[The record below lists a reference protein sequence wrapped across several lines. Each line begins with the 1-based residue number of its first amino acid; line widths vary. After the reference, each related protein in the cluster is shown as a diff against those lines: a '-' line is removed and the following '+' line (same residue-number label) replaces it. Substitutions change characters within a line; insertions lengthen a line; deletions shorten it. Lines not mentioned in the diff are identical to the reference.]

1 VSAPPTPT
9 PPPHPEQQPPPPL
22 PPLIFQP
29 NPDSRLDQLLSQY
42 ETRKARVDRDVKEL
56 KGITEAIKAELNR
69 QLPGR
74 EVTVTSPSLTGGPL
88 RYFPQPRTSVDRK
101 WLEAHYPTI
110 ARQALKRETVW
121 YLGRL

>member
-1 VSAPPTPT
+1 MSAPPTPT
-9 PPPHPEQQPPPPL
+9 PPPHPEQQPPPLL

-29 NPDSRLDQLLSQY
+29 NLDSRLDQLLSQY
-42 ETRKARVDRDVKEL
+42 ETRKAKVDRDVKEL
-56 KGITEAIKAELNR
+56 NEITKAIKAELNR

-88 RYFPQPRTSVDRK
+88 RFYPQFRTKIDRK
-101 WLEAHYPTI
+101 WLETNYPTV
-110 ARQALKRETVW
+110 ARQAMTRETVW

>member
-1 VSAPPTPT
+1 V
-9 PPPHPEQQPPPPL
+9 
-22 PPLIFQP
+22 IFQP

-42 ETRKARVDRDVKEL
+42 ETRKAKVDRDVKEL
-56 KGITEAIKAELNR
+56 NEIIKSIKGELNR

-88 RYFPQPRTSVDRK
+88 RYYPQPRTSVNRK
-101 WLEAHYPTI
+101 WLEANYPTV
-110 ARQALKRETVW
+110 ARQAMKRETVW